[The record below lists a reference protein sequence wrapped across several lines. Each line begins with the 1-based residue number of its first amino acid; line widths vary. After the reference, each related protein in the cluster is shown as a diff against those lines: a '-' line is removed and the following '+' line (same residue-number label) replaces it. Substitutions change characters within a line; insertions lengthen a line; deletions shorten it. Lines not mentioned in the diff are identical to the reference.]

1 MPKDEYIDYK
11 EVERS
16 LPPPPSIAYKRSF
29 SFDVPDKLGK
39 GRFLK
44 ERGLERAFELKRY
57 EDELAS
63 AEEAQEADWYEQDL
77 YSLIFGGA
85 GAIGGG
91 VGGFLATG
99 GNPWGAL
106 KGATAGWTAGSE
118 AGKWGQHFTSDYDP
132 KDYALS
138 LDPGKHD
145 VSERYK
151 WEDVSKGFE
160 RADESR
166 MWENVAQSG
175 KNLTSLWMMYSG
187 GPSFAELDTGK
198 TASDIFGF
206 ADV

>member
-29 SFDVPDKLGK
+29 SFDVPDNLGK

-91 VGGFLATG
+91 IAGIGGGLG
-99 GNPWGAL
+99 GVL
-106 KGATAGWTAGSE
+106 KGASMGWTGGSE
-118 AGKWGQHFTSDYDP
+118 AGKWLQHFTSDYDP

-151 WEDVSKGFE
+151 WEEVSKDFE

-166 MWENVAQSG
+166 MWENVAATG
-175 KNLTSLWMMYSG
+175 KNLGTLWMMYSG
-187 GPSFAELDTGK
+187 GPLGGSNITGEE
-198 TASDIFGF
+198 AG
-206 ADV
+206 AWVV

>member
-29 SFDVPDKLGK
+29 SFDVPDNLGK

-91 VGGFLATG
+91 IAGIGGGLG
-99 GNPWGAL
+99 GVL
-106 KGATAGWTAGSE
+106 KGASMGWTGGSE
-118 AGKWGQHFTSDYDP
+118 AGKWLQHFTSDYDP

-138 LDPGKHD
+138 LDTGKHD

-151 WEDVSKGFE
+151 WEEISKDFE

-166 MWENVAQSG
+166 MWENVAATG
-175 KNLTSLWMMYSG
+175 KNLGTLWMMYSG
-187 GPSFAELDTGK
+187 GPLGGSNITGEE
-198 TASDIFGF
+198 AG
-206 ADV
+206 AWVV

>member
-1 MPKDEYIDYK
+1 MAKDEYIDYK

-29 SFDVPDKLGK
+29 SFDVPDNLGK

-91 VGGFLATG
+91 IAGIGGGLG
-99 GNPWGAL
+99 GVL
-106 KGATAGWTAGSE
+106 KGASMGWTGGSE
-118 AGKWGQHFTSDYDP
+118 AGKWLQHFTSDYDP

-151 WEDVSKGFE
+151 WEEVSKDFE

-166 MWENVAQSG
+166 MWENVAATG
-175 KNLTSLWMMYSG
+175 KNLGTLWMMYSG
-187 GPSFAELDTGK
+187 GPLGGSNITGEE
-198 TASDIFGF
+198 AG
-206 ADV
+206 AWVV